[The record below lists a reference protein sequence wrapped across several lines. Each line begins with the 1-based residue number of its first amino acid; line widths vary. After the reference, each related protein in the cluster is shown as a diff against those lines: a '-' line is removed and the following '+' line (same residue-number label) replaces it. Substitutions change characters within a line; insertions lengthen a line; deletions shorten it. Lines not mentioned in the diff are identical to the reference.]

1 MNTTDRRVRKTQKA
15 LENALAELMLQKE
28 LRNITIQ
35 ELADKADIHRAT
47 FYSHYHDVY
56 DLYEHMEQHIIQEL
70 SDILIEDP
78 AHSYEQVYLS
88 LIDYFYN
95 HQTLSRV
102 LFSSNAGTTQFQKD
116 IYELV
121 EEKYWDIWKYE
132 IPDVVITE
140 HTRYIA
146 TYHIQGFISLISR
159 WVNQNFSL
167 PKEEISTLLNVLD
180 NNIDRVMP

>member
-15 LENALAELMLQKE
+15 LETALTELMLQKD

-56 DLYEHMEQHIIQEL
+56 DLYEHMEQRIIREL
-70 SDILIEDP
+70 SDIITEDP
-78 AHSYEQVYLS
+78 THSYEQVYLS

-95 HQTLSRV
+95 NQTLSRV
-102 LFSSNAGTTQFQKD
+102 LFSSNAGTAQFQKD
-116 IYELV
+116 IYDLV
-121 EEKYWDIWKYE
+121 EEKYLNIWKYE
-132 IPDVVITE
+132 IPDVTITE
-140 HTRYIA
+140 RTRYIA
-146 TYHIQGFISLISR
+146 TYHIQGFISLISK
-159 WVNQNFSL
+159 WVSQNFSL
-167 PKEEISTLLNVLD
+167 PKEEISILLNVLD